1 MEEKELQE
9 LLGKVDNTVNE
20 ALKKSAKEGTL
31 KELVKSELE
40 AATAGIMTSDQFAEK
55 MEAIGVKEE
64 TIKELTDAIEKQ
76 GEEIQR
82 LLQKGTDEDSTPL
95 EQKMEEKKEDILAIA
110 KSGKRE
116 SVKFELSAKEVQK
129 TLVQTSAVASS
140 TIATRLPDIGQL
152 PYLEPVI
159 SNLFR
164 TVSVGEGT
172 GGVIRY
178 IDQNAITRSADTVAE
193 TAQKPESVINWIER
207 TLPLEV
213 IADSIPV
220 TKQAWA
226 DFSFVQSE
234 VRRLLD
240 TNLVLKEDEQLWDG
254 DGTPP
259 NLKGVYTSAS
269 AFTPTPYINITTVDN
284 IYDLIAF
291 VRTAIMTGKQSKY
304 MPNGV
309 VLNPIDILRY
319 KLAKGTDG
327 HYLFPPF
334 VTGNGTVVD
343 NMRVVESSQVTANTM
358 LVGDFRYGTRYT
370 LGGVT
375 VEMGLIDDQ
384 FVKNTFT
391 ILAEKRVGLLVRNVD
406 ADAFL
411 KVTDIDAVL
420 NTILPSV

>member
-1 MEEKELQE
+1 MEEKEFNE
-9 LLGKVDNTVNE
+9 LMAKIQTGLEKI
-20 ALKKSAKEGTL
+20 LKDSAKSGALYEAIKT
-31 KELVKSELE
+31 EME
-40 AATAGIMTSDQFAEK
+40 AATAGLVTGDQIAEK
-55 MEAIGVKEE
+55 LEAIGLKAETVKE
-64 TIKELTDAIEKQ
+64 ITDAVEKQ

-82 LLQKGTDEDSTPL
+82 LLQSKQTEDSTPL
-95 EQKMEEKKEDILAIA
+95 EQKMAEKKDEILNIA
-110 KSGKRE
+110 KTGSRQT
-116 SVKFELSAKEVQK
+116 VKFELSGKEVNK
-129 TLVQTSAVASS
+129 TLVQRSAVSGS
-140 TIATRLPDIGQL
+140 TIATRLSEIGQL
-152 PYLEPVI
+152 PFLEPVI

-164 TVSVGEGT
+164 SVSVGEGT
-172 GGVIRY
+172 GAVIRY
-178 IDQNAITRSADTVAE
+178 IDQNAITRGADTVAE

-226 DFSFVQSE
+226 DFDFLQGEVQ
-234 VRRLLD
+234 RLLD

-269 AFTPTPYINITTVDN
+269 AFSPTPYINITTVDN

-304 MPNGV
+304 SPTDV
-309 VLNPIDILRY
+309 VLNPIDVLRY

-334 VTGNGTVVD
+334 VSGNGTVID
-343 NMRVVESSQVTANTM
+343 NMRIHESSQVTANTM

-375 VEMGLIDDQ
+375 VEMGHVDDQ

-411 KVTDIDAVL
+411 KVTNITSAI
-420 NTILPSV
+420 NTLIPSV

>member
-1 MEEKELQE
+1 MEEKEFNE
-9 LLGKVDNTVNE
+9 LMAKIQTGLEKI
-20 ALKKSAKEGTL
+20 LKDSAKSGALYEAIKT
-31 KELVKSELE
+31 EME
-40 AATAGIMTSDQFAEK
+40 AATAGLVTGDLLGEK
-55 MEAIGVKEE
+55 LEAIGLKAETVKE
-64 TIKELTDAIEKQ
+64 ITDAVEKQ

-82 LLQKGTDEDSTPL
+82 LLQSKQTEDSTPL
-95 EQKMEEKKEDILAIA
+95 EQKMAEKKDEILNIA
-110 KSGKRE
+110 KTGSRQT
-116 SVKFELSAKEVQK
+116 VKFELSGKEVNK
-129 TLVQTSAVASS
+129 TLVQRSAVSGS
-140 TIATRLPDIGQL
+140 TIATRLSEIGQL
-152 PYLEPVI
+152 PFLEPVI

-172 GGVIRY
+172 GAVIRY
-178 IDQNAITRSADTVAE
+178 IDQNAITRGADTHTE
-193 TAQKPESVINWIER
+193 TEAKAESVINWIER

-226 DFSFVQSE
+226 DFDFVQSE
-234 VRRLLD
+234 VQRLLD

-304 MPNGV
+304 MPTDV
-309 VLNPIDILRY
+309 VLNPIDVLRY

-334 VTGNGTVVD
+334 VSGNGTIID
-343 NMRVVESSQVTANTM
+343 NMRIHESSQVTANTM
-358 LVGDFRYGTRYT
+358 LVGDFRYGTKYT

-375 VEMGLIDDQ
+375 VEMGHIDDQ

-411 KVTDIDAVL
+411 KVTNITSAI
-420 NTILPSV
+420 NTLIPSV

>member
-1 MEEKELQE
+1 MEEKEFNE
-9 LLGKVDNTVNE
+9 LMAKIQNGLEKTLKDSAKAG
-20 ALKKSAKEGTL
+20 ALKEAIKTEI
-31 KELVKSELE
+31 E
-40 AATAGIMTSDQFAEK
+40 AATAGLATGDQIAEK
-55 MEAIGVKEE
+55 LEAIGLKAETVKE
-64 TIKELTDAIEKQ
+64 ITDAVEKQ

-82 LLQKGTDEDSTPL
+82 LLQSKQTEDSTPL
-95 EQKMEEKKEDILAIA
+95 EQKMAEKKDDIIAIG
-110 KSGKRE
+110 KSGQKQ
-116 SVKFELSAKEVQK
+116 SIKFTLSAKEVNK
-129 TLVQTSAVASS
+129 TLVQTSAVSSS

-152 PYLEPVI
+152 PFLEPVM
-159 SNLFR
+159 STLFR

-172 GGVIRY
+172 GAVIRY
-178 IDQNAITRSADTVAE
+178 IDQNAITRGADTVTE
-193 TAQKPESVINWIER
+193 TEQKPESVINWIER

-226 DFSFVQSE
+226 DFDFLQGE
-234 VRRLLD
+234 AQRLLD
-240 TNLVLKEDEQLWDG
+240 TDLVLKEDEQLWDG

-269 AFTPTPYINITTVDN
+269 AFSPTPYINITTVDN

-304 MPNGV
+304 SPTDV
-309 VLNPIDILRY
+309 VLNPIDVLRY

-334 VTGNGTVVD
+334 VSGNGTVID
-343 NMRVVESSQVTANTM
+343 NMRIHESSQVTANTM

-375 VEMGLIDDQ
+375 VEMGHIDDQ

-411 KVTDIDAVL
+411 KVTNITSAI
-420 NTILPSV
+420 NTLIPSV

>member
-1 MEEKELQE
+1 MEEKEFNE
-9 LLGKVDNTVNE
+9 LMAKIQTGLEKI
-20 ALKKSAKEGTL
+20 LKDSAKSGALYEAIKT
-31 KELVKSELE
+31 EME
-40 AATAGIMTSDQFAEK
+40 AATAGLVTGDQIAEK
-55 MEAIGVKEE
+55 LEAIGLKAETVKE
-64 TIKELTDAIEKQ
+64 ITDAVEKQ

-82 LLQKGTDEDSTPL
+82 LLQSKQTEDSTPL
-95 EQKMEEKKEDILAIA
+95 EQKMAEKKDEILNIA
-110 KSGKRE
+110 KTGSRQT
-116 SVKFELSAKEVQK
+116 VKFELSGKEVNK
-129 TLVQTSAVASS
+129 TLVQRSAVSGS
-140 TIATRLPDIGQL
+140 TIATRLSEIGQL
-152 PYLEPVI
+152 PFLEPVI

-164 TVSVGEGT
+164 SVSVGEGT
-172 GGVIRY
+172 GAVIRY
-178 IDQNAITRSADTVAE
+178 IDQNAITRGADTVAE

-226 DFSFVQSE
+226 DFDFVQSE
-234 VRRLLD
+234 VQRLLD
-240 TNLVLKEDEQLWDG
+240 TNIVLKEDEQLWDG

-304 MPNGV
+304 MPTDV
-309 VLNPIDILRY
+309 VLNPIDVLRY

-334 VTGNGTVVD
+334 VSGNGTIID
-343 NMRVVESSQVTANTM
+343 NMRIHESSQVTANTM

-375 VEMGLIDDQ
+375 VEMGHINDQ

-391 ILAEKRVGLLVRNVD
+391 ILAEKRVALLVRNVD

-411 KVTDIDAVL
+411 KVTNITSAI
-420 NTILPSV
+420 NTLIPSV

>member
-1 MEEKELQE
+1 
-9 LLGKVDNTVNE
+9 
-20 ALKKSAKEGTL
+20 
-31 KELVKSELE
+31 
-40 AATAGIMTSDQFAEK
+40 
-55 MEAIGVKEE
+55 VKE
-64 TIKELTDAIEKQ
+64 ITDAVEKQ

-82 LLQKGTDEDSTPL
+82 LLQSKQTEDSTPL
-95 EQKMEEKKEDILAIA
+95 EQKMAEKKDDILNIA
-110 KSGKRE
+110 KTGSRQT
-116 SVKFELSAKEVQK
+116 VKFELSGKEVNK
-129 TLVQTSAVASS
+129 TLVQRSAVSGS
-140 TIATRLPDIGQL
+140 TIATRLSEIGQL
-152 PYLEPVI
+152 PFLEPVI

-164 TVSVGEGT
+164 SVSVGEGT
-172 GGVIRY
+172 GAVIRY
-178 IDQNAITRSADTVAE
+178 IDQNAITRGADTVAE

-226 DFSFVQSE
+226 DFDFVQSE
-234 VRRLLD
+234 VQRLLD
-240 TNLVLKEDEQLWDG
+240 TNIVLKEDEQLWDG

-304 MPNGV
+304 MPTDV
-309 VLNPIDILRY
+309 VLNPIDVLRY

-334 VTGNGTVVD
+334 VSGNGTIID
-343 NMRVVESSQVTANTM
+343 NMRIHESSQVTANTM
-358 LVGDFRYGTRYT
+358 LVGDFRYGTKYT

-375 VEMGLIDDQ
+375 VEMGHIDDQ

-411 KVTDIDAVL
+411 KVTNITSAI
-420 NTILPSV
+420 NTLIPSV